1 MGYRQNLY
9 LRYWDK
15 LFYIHQGRDQGL
27 FVAPLYFNRAG
38 YVSSDALNYPGNN
51 GYFWSSTVSS
61 SSYAY
66 YLYFVSTNVNPAS
79 NVNRY
84 HGRSVRCLVPRQ
96 RPRTICCSFILQPG
110 GLRALGCF
118 VLPRLLRE
126 LLV

>member
-38 YVSSDALNYPGNN
+38 NVDSDALNYPGNN
-51 GYFWSSTVSS
+51 GYFWSSTVNS

-66 YLYFVSTNVNPAS
+66 LLYFLSTYVNPA
-79 NVNRY
+79 NYVNRY
-84 HGRSVRCLVPRQ
+84 LGRTVRWVVV
-96 RPRTICCSFILQPG
+96 
-110 GLRALGCF
+110 A
-118 VLPRLLRE
+118 
-126 LLV
+126 